1 MRPRGARSLNSW
13 LSWWLGVL
21 TFVGLGVVCSVVY
34 AVTSWSFASRQ
45 LDELGKYRVLV
56 LHLLDEHL
64 VQGDIDQ
71 LRHKLDDFL
80 VGHSTL
86 SLKLT
91 ASEGGVLFLRE
102 SASRHVSASRTANFE
117 IPSSSGL
124 GSSAG
129 TFKGELKLDIDA
141 DEDVL
146 RRLAWTLLISALAGT
161 TLVCSGG
168 WWLVRRAFAPVR
180 DLSERVAALAPD
192 SLSLSLDGSDQAEEL
207 SLLVVQFNALLARVE
222 RAYQQLEG
230 FNADVAHELRT
241 PLATLIGET
250 ELALSRERGVAQL
263 RDVLGSNLEE
273 LQRLAGLVNDMLFL
287 SNADRGA
294 LARCSPVSSLAEVVS
309 EVVEY
314 HDAALH
320 EAGVTVRV
328 MGDGVGRFDLPLL
341 RRALSNLFANATRY
355 AERGSVMSFRI
366 EATSRGSIR
375 FSLSNVG
382 PAISEEHLPRLF
394 DRFYRV
400 DSARQRSDANHGLGL
415 SIVAAVARM
424 HGGVPFAKSSHDCV
438 TVGFELPA
446 SPP

>member
-1 MRPRGARSLNSW
+1 M
-13 LSWWLGVL
+13 
-21 TFVGLGVVCSVVY
+21 
-34 AVTSWSFASRQ
+34 
-45 LDELGKYRVLV
+45 
-56 LHLLDEHL
+56 
-64 VQGDIDQ
+64 
-71 LRHKLDDFL
+71 
-80 VGHSTL
+80 
-86 SLKLT
+86 
-91 ASEGGVLFLRE
+91 
-102 SASRHVSASRTANFE
+102 
-117 IPSSSGL
+117 
-124 GSSAG
+124 
-129 TFKGELKLDIDA
+129 
-141 DEDVL
+141 
-146 RRLAWTLLISALAGT
+146 
-161 TLVCSGG
+161 
-168 WWLVRRAFAPVR
+168 RRAFAPVR